1 MINAKIREFENDI
14 INYVNLC
21 EDVPIEAKYLVFK
34 DILQQIK
41 EEANR
46 QVTVEREQ
54 MKLAKER
61 ESEDDIRL
69 ILIRPR
75 QTERAV
81 MWLHMMPFMT
91 F

>member
-41 EEANR
+41 KEANR

-61 ESEDDIRL
+61 ESEDH
-69 ILIRPR
+69 
-75 QTERAV
+75 E
-81 MWLHMMPFMT
+81 
-91 F
+91 

>member
-14 INYVNLC
+14 INYANLC
-21 EDVPIEAKYLVFK
+21 EDVTIEAKYLVFK

-46 QVTVEREQ
+46 HVIAEREQ

-61 ESEDDIRL
+61 ESEDHE
-69 ILIRPR
+69 
-75 QTERAV
+75 QSA
-81 MWLHMMPFMT
+81 
-91 F
+91 

>member
-21 EDVPIEAKYLVFK
+21 EDVPIEAKYLVVK

-46 QVTVEREQ
+46 HVTAEREQ

-61 ESEDDIRL
+61 ESEDH
-69 ILIRPR
+69 
-75 QTERAV
+75 E
-81 MWLHMMPFMT
+81 
-91 F
+91 

>member
-14 INYVNLC
+14 INYANLC
-21 EDVPIEAKYLVFK
+21 GDVPIEAKYLVFK

-61 ESEDDIRL
+61 ESEDH
-69 ILIRPR
+69 
-75 QTERAV
+75 E
-81 MWLHMMPFMT
+81 
-91 F
+91 

>member
-21 EDVPIEAKYLVFK
+21 GDVPIEAKYLVFK
-34 DILQQIK
+34 DILNQIK

-61 ESEDDIRL
+61 ESEDHE
-69 ILIRPR
+69 
-75 QTERAV
+75 QSAY
-81 MWLHMMPFMT
+81 
-91 F
+91 

>member
-41 EEANR
+41 EEENR

-54 MKLAKER
+54 MKLDSER
-61 ESEDDIRL
+61 ESEDH
-69 ILIRPR
+69 
-75 QTERAV
+75 E
-81 MWLHMMPFMT
+81 
-91 F
+91 

>member
-21 EDVPIEAKYLVFK
+21 GDVPIEAKYLVFK
-34 DILQQIK
+34 DILNQIK

-61 ESEDDIRL
+61 SYHDGDQNHRWSHQYPWKH
-69 ILIRPR
+69 RSS
-75 QTERAV
+75 
-81 MWLHMMPFMT
+81 
-91 F
+91 

>member
-21 EDVPIEAKYLVFK
+21 GDVPIEAKYLVFK

-61 ESEDDIRL
+61 ESGEH
-69 ILIRPR
+69 
-75 QTERAV
+75 E
-81 MWLHMMPFMT
+81 
-91 F
+91 

>member
-1 MINAKIREFENDI
+1 MINVKIREFENDI

-41 EEANR
+41 EEANK

-54 MKLAKER
+54 MKLAKEK
-61 ESEDDIRL
+61 ESE
-69 ILIRPR
+69 
-75 QTERAV
+75 E
-81 MWLHMMPFMT
+81 HE
-91 F
+91 

>member
-14 INYVNLC
+14 INYANLC

-46 QVTVEREQ
+46 HVIAEREQ
-54 MKLAKER
+54 MEKDMEKEGK
-61 ESEDDIRL
+61 EHE
-69 ILIRPR
+69 
-75 QTERAV
+75 
-81 MWLHMMPFMT
+81 
-91 F
+91 

>member
-21 EDVPIEAKYLVFK
+21 EDVPIKAKYLVFK

-61 ESEDDIRL
+61 ESEDH
-69 ILIRPR
+69 
-75 QTERAV
+75 E
-81 MWLHMMPFMT
+81 
-91 F
+91 

>member
-21 EDVPIEAKYLVFK
+21 GDVPIGAKYLVFK
-34 DILQQIK
+34 DILYQIK

-46 QVTVEREQ
+46 HVTVEREQ

-61 ESEDDIRL
+61 ESEDH
-69 ILIRPR
+69 
-75 QTERAV
+75 E
-81 MWLHMMPFMT
+81 
-91 F
+91 

>member
-21 EDVPIEAKYLVFK
+21 GDVPIEAKYLVFK

-61 ESEDDIRL
+61 EREDH
-69 ILIRPR
+69 
-75 QTERAV
+75 E
-81 MWLHMMPFMT
+81 
-91 F
+91 

>member
-46 QVTVEREQ
+46 QVTVEREK
-54 MKLAKER
+54 MNFDAER
-61 ESEDDIRL
+61 ESEDH
-69 ILIRPR
+69 
-75 QTERAV
+75 E
-81 MWLHMMPFMT
+81 
-91 F
+91 

>member
-21 EDVPIEAKYLVFK
+21 GDAPIEAKYLVFK

-61 ESEDDIRL
+61 ESEDH
-69 ILIRPR
+69 
-75 QTERAV
+75 E
-81 MWLHMMPFMT
+81 
-91 F
+91 

>member
-41 EEANR
+41 EEVNR

-54 MKLAKER
+54 MKLDSER
-61 ESEDDIRL
+61 ESEDH
-69 ILIRPR
+69 
-75 QTERAV
+75 E
-81 MWLHMMPFMT
+81 
-91 F
+91 

>member
-14 INYVNLC
+14 INYINLC

-34 DILQQIK
+34 DILYQIK

-46 QVTVEREQ
+46 QVTVEQEQ

-61 ESEDDIRL
+61 ESEDH
-69 ILIRPR
+69 
-75 QTERAV
+75 E
-81 MWLHMMPFMT
+81 
-91 F
+91 

>member
-34 DILQQIK
+34 DILYQIK

-46 QVTVEREQ
+46 QVTVELEQ

-61 ESEDDIRL
+61 ESEDH
-69 ILIRPR
+69 
-75 QTERAV
+75 E
-81 MWLHMMPFMT
+81 
-91 F
+91 

>member
-21 EDVPIEAKYLVFK
+21 GDVPIEAKYLVFK
-34 DILQQIK
+34 DILNQIK

-54 MKLAKER
+54 MKLDVEK
-61 ESEDDIRL
+61 ESEDH
-69 ILIRPR
+69 
-75 QTERAV
+75 E
-81 MWLHMMPFMT
+81 
-91 F
+91 

>member
-14 INYVNLC
+14 INYANLC

-46 QVTVEREQ
+46 HVIAEREQ
-54 MKLAKER
+54 KLAKER
-61 ESEDDIRL
+61 ESEDHE
-69 ILIRPR
+69 
-75 QTERAV
+75 QSA
-81 MWLHMMPFMT
+81 
-91 F
+91 

>member
-1 MINAKIREFENDI
+1 MINVKICEFENDI

-46 QVTVEREQ
+46 QVTVGREQ
-54 MKLAKER
+54 MKLVKEK
-61 ESEDDIRL
+61 ESE
-69 ILIRPR
+69 
-75 QTERAV
+75 E
-81 MWLHMMPFMT
+81 HE
-91 F
+91 

>member
-1 MINAKIREFENDI
+1 MINVKIREFENDI

-41 EEANR
+41 KEANR

-54 MKLAKER
+54 MKLAKEK
-61 ESEDDIRL
+61 ESE
-69 ILIRPR
+69 
-75 QTERAV
+75 E
-81 MWLHMMPFMT
+81 HE
-91 F
+91 

>member
-21 EDVPIEAKYLVFK
+21 GDVPIEAKYLVFK
-34 DILQQIK
+34 DILYQIK

-61 ESEDDIRL
+61 ESEGHE
-69 ILIRPR
+69 
-75 QTERAV
+75 QSA
-81 MWLHMMPFMT
+81 
-91 F
+91 

>member
-14 INYVNLC
+14 INYVNAC
-21 EDVPIEAKYLVFK
+21 ENVPIEAKYLVFK

-54 MKLAKER
+54 MKLDVKK
-61 ESEDDIRL
+61 ESEDHE
-69 ILIRPR
+69 
-75 QTERAV
+75 QSA
-81 MWLHMMPFMT
+81 
-91 F
+91 

>member
-21 EDVPIEAKYLVFK
+21 EDVPIEAKYLVCK

-61 ESEDDIRL
+61 ESEDH
-69 ILIRPR
+69 
-75 QTERAV
+75 E
-81 MWLHMMPFMT
+81 
-91 F
+91 

>member
-34 DILQQIK
+34 DILYQIK

-46 QVTVEREQ
+46 QVTVEQEQ
-54 MKLAKER
+54 MKLGSEK
-61 ESEDDIRL
+61 ESEDH
-69 ILIRPR
+69 
-75 QTERAV
+75 E
-81 MWLHMMPFMT
+81 
-91 F
+91 

>member
-21 EDVPIEAKYLVFK
+21 EDVPIEAKCLVFK
-34 DILQQIK
+34 DILNQIK

-61 ESEDDIRL
+61 ESEDH
-69 ILIRPR
+69 
-75 QTERAV
+75 E
-81 MWLHMMPFMT
+81 
-91 F
+91 

>member
-1 MINAKIREFENDI
+1 MINAKIRDFENDI
-14 INYVNLC
+14 INYANLC

-46 QVTVEREQ
+46 HVIAEREQ

-61 ESEDDIRL
+61 ESEDHE
-69 ILIRPR
+69 
-75 QTERAV
+75 QSA
-81 MWLHMMPFMT
+81 
-91 F
+91 

>member
-1 MINAKIREFENDI
+1 MINVKIREFENDI
-14 INYVNLC
+14 INYVNAC

-46 QVTVEREQ
+46 HVIAEREQ

-61 ESEDDIRL
+61 ESEDHE
-69 ILIRPR
+69 
-75 QTERAV
+75 QSAY
-81 MWLHMMPFMT
+81 
-91 F
+91 

>member
-14 INYVNLC
+14 INYANLY

-46 QVTVEREQ
+46 HVIAEREQ

-61 ESEDDIRL
+61 ESEDH
-69 ILIRPR
+69 
-75 QTERAV
+75 E
-81 MWLHMMPFMT
+81 
-91 F
+91 

>member
-21 EDVPIEAKYLVFK
+21 GDVPSEAKYLVFK

-61 ESEDDIRL
+61 ESEDH
-69 ILIRPR
+69 
-75 QTERAV
+75 E
-81 MWLHMMPFMT
+81 
-91 F
+91 

>member
-21 EDVPIEAKYLVFK
+21 GDVPIEAKYLVFK

-54 MKLAKER
+54 MKLAKES
-61 ESEDDIRL
+61 ESEDH
-69 ILIRPR
+69 
-75 QTERAV
+75 E
-81 MWLHMMPFMT
+81 
-91 F
+91 

>member
-1 MINAKIREFENDI
+1 MINVKICEFENDI

-54 MKLAKER
+54 MKLAKEK
-61 ESEDDIRL
+61 ESE
-69 ILIRPR
+69 
-75 QTERAV
+75 E
-81 MWLHMMPFMT
+81 HE
-91 F
+91 